1 MAGYYFKKFV
11 TTATRVSPPTS
22 ATKSAQSGHPSCARE
37 PAINFRIRGQGAA
50 RGLFGGRLIGSG
62 GRGVTSATLTVVPGR
77 SMSVTHDAH
86 AVHCHV

>member
-1 MAGYYFKKFV
+1 VAGYYFKKFV

-50 RGLFGGRLIGSG
+50 RGLFGGRVDRLGRARRHIGDAHSG
-62 GRGVTSATLTVVPGR
+62 ARAEHER
-77 SMSVTHDAH
+77 HHDAH